1 MTNLARR
8 IAENVDA
15 VRSRIAAAA
24 KKSGRNA
31 SDVRLVAVT
40 KYVGHAE
47 IAALVAAGCRD
58 FGESR
63 PQALWQRAET
73 FRGDGVDWHL
83 IGHLQRN
90 KVARTLEHAALLHS
104 VDSERLLATIEAE
117 AARVDRVVDVL
128 LEVNVSGDATK
139 HGVAPAALSLLIEV
153 AATCKHVRTRGLMTM
168 AAREGDAESAR
179 VDFARLRTLR
189 DETVAALGSKTTQSV
204 DLTELSMGMSGDF
217 EQAIEAGAT
226 IVRVGSALFAGLDTT

>member
-1 MTNLARR
+1 MTNLVRR

-31 SDVRLVAVT
+31 GEIRLVAVT
-40 KYVGHAE
+40 KYVGEAE
-47 IAALVAAGCRD
+47 IAALLASGCRD

-63 PQALWQRAET
+63 PQALWLRAET
-73 FRGDGVDWHL
+73 LRSDGVNWHL

-128 LEVNVSGDATK
+128 LEVNVSGDTTK
-139 HGVAPAALSLLIEV
+139 HGVAPAALSSLIEV
-153 AATCKHVRTRGLMTM
+153 AATCQHIRTRGLMTM

-179 VDFARLRTLR
+179 EDFARLRTLR
-189 DETVAALGSKTTQSV
+189 DEAAAALTLATTQSV

-226 IVRVGSALFAGLDTT
+226 IVRVGSALFEGLDSA